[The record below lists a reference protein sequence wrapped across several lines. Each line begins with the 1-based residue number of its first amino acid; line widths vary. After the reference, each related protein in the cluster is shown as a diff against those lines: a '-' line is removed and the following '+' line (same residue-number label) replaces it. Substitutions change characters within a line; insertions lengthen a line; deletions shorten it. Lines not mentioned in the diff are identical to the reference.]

1 MAKKND
7 VKLQRVTEQ
16 EIEKEREQEEK
27 RRQKIWRPYT
37 KLEERLRRWLD
48 QTVQDYE
55 RTVFP
60 LAYEIIKY
68 DKLFSGDRKLLMK
81 KIGVENR
88 SVSCYPLIAS
98 TKDAF
103 VTNLYDV
110 TTKSRAVA
118 RYPEAQDKTQ
128 MAQDFYDWAYVLAET
143 PEVIEDV
150 WHEAVLLGT
159 SYAFWGFTDATKK
172 YRYISNNK
180 LVDFAERVYQPTAQH
195 LSFFD
200 VFTELSTRNFYQA
213 RIKAVRKIMAW
224 QDVRNMYEV
233 LVDRTPEKEWEI
245 LENPH
250 YISDVDYK
258 RIYDINNYTAEY
270 VKRGVEI
277 LGNNKHLGD
286 PYSFVNSNFLEI
298 LYAEND
304 LVEVFE
310 VYERRGDQCYF
321 MLVINGRCYYDGV
334 SPFPN
339 GDPISIL
346 TFRKT
351 PGSFLG
357 MGVGHLLLS
366 HQKQVNTYWNG
377 INDAIN
383 QHIRPMYIVEK
394 GVLRGRDG
402 KTPSHIFWQDGQ
414 VLESTGTTSNWGISP
429 IQFIDYQIIQ
439 LAMRGIKDLTQE
451 AMEIVGLNSYIQ
463 WWEGKVERSAQA
475 AQYRVGIVRSRLQ
488 PILKSL
494 DKFNQK
500 LFETWL
506 SSAVVHSPDKMN
518 VRIIGDDYNPTRWE
532 EVKPKDIIGK
542 FDITVENEAI
552 RQATKEQRMQY
563 MVTTLQSLQPYIM
576 DQATWLPY
584 VDFGDVLKTMFKE
597 ANFEWLKVLDVEG
610 MKDLVD
616 KATEIAA
623 YKQEQEQKIA
633 GQAQAMQWAGQA
645 PTWMSGPEL
654 PPMPQ
659 TAASADQLVGWI
671 NMEQANIDTWLWVF
685 NRLPWESDEEFFART
700 WIIA

>member
-1 MAKKND
+1 MAKKNE
-7 VKLQRVTEQ
+7 VKLQRVTEE
-16 EIEKEREQEEK
+16 EIDREREMDEK
-27 RRQKIWRPYT
+27 RRRKLWRPYT
-37 KLEERLRRWLD
+37 KLEERLRAWLD

-88 SVSCYPLIAS
+88 SASCYPLIAS

-118 RYPEAQDKTQ
+118 RYPESQDKTQ
-128 MAQDFYDWAYVLAET
+128 MAQDFYDWAYAISDTTDV
-143 PEVIEDV
+143 VEDV
-150 WHEAVLLGT
+150 FHEAVLLGT

-180 LVDFAERVYQPTAQH
+180 LVDHAERVYNPTAQH

-200 VFTELSTRNFYQA
+200 VFTELSTRNFYNA
-213 RIKAVRKIMAW
+213 RIKAVRKIMPW

-233 LVDRTPEKEWEI
+233 LVDRTIEKEWEI

-277 LGNNKHLGD
+277 LWNNKHLWD
-286 PYSFVNSNFLEI
+286 PYSFVNSNFLQI
-298 LYAEND
+298 LYTEND

-310 VYERRGDQCYF
+310 VYEWRWDQCYF

-366 HQKQVNTYWNG
+366 HQKQINTYWNG

-394 GVLRGRDG
+394 GVLRWRDG
-402 KTPSHIFWQDGQ
+402 KTPSHIFWQDGM
-414 VLESTGTTSNWGISP
+414 VLESTWTSSNWGISP

-439 LAMRGIKDLTQE
+439 LAMRGIKDLTME
-451 AMEIVGLNSYIQ
+451 SMEIVGLNSYIQ

-488 PILKSL
+488 PIMKSL

-506 SSAVVHSPDKMN
+506 SSAVVHNPNSMN
-518 VRIIGDDYNPTRWE
+518 IRILGDEYNPTRWE

-563 MVTTLQSLQPYIM
+563 MVTTLQSLQPYIV

-597 ANFEWLKVLDVEG
+597 ANFEWLKVLDVEW

-623 YKQEQEQKIA
+623 YKQEQERKIA
-633 GQAQAMQWAGQA
+633 GQAQA
-645 PTWMSGPEL
+645 PEWEAQM
-654 PPMPQ
+654 PSMPGMPQ
-659 TAASADQLVGWI
+659 MPQMPEWWASADQLPGGIDMWV
-671 NMEQANIDTWLWVF
+671 ANIDSGLGLF
-685 NRLPWESDEEFFART
+685 NRLPGESDEEFFART
-700 WIIA
+700 GIVA